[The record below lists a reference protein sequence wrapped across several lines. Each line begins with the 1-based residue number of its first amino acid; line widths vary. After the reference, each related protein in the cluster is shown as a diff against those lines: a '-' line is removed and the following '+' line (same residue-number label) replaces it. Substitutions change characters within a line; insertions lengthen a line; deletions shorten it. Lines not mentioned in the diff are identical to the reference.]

1 MFAGRCEFKNWKI
14 IKYKMEEVEK
24 LKKENK
30 KLKLGNRI
38 LTIYVILSI
47 VIMLIDNH
55 LFGLY

>member
-1 MFAGRCEFKNWKI
+1 
-14 IKYKMEEVEK
+14 MEEVEK